1 MGEPVRVSLDATAIP
16 ARPVGAGRYVLELA
30 TALTRRDDVDLSLV
44 TRRGDGARW
53 RAIGK
58 ADVVEVAPSS
68 RPVRLAWEQVALPRV
83 LREAGVD
90 VHHAPHYTMPGRA
103 RVPKVVTVH
112 DMTFFD
118 HPEWHERTKSPFFR
132 RAIRVA
138 AKRADALV
146 CVSAV
151 TADRLRDRLDPQ
163 APVHVIPHGVD
174 RSRFRP
180 DAAGGDAGALDA
192 LGVRPPYVAFLGTLE
207 PRKDVPALVGAFDRI
222 AATRTELT
230 LVIAGLDG
238 WGAKDVTD
246 AIARAAH
253 GARIRRVGYVPD
265 DAVPALLRQAAAVA
279 YPSLDE
285 GFGLPALEAL
295 ACGAALV
302 TTEDTAMAEVTGDA
316 AVLIPPGDS
325 DALGDALAALVAGGP
340 DVDRLRTGGPE
351 VASHY
356 TWERSAAAHAEVYR
370 SVVQTRP

>member
-118 HPEWHERTKSPFFR
+118 HPEWHERTKGPFFR

-151 TADRLRDRLDPQ
+151 TADRLRVRLDPQ

-180 DAAGGDAGALDA
+180 DAAGGDAAALDA

-222 AATRTELT
+222 AATHTELT
-230 LVIAGLDG
+230 LLIAGLDG